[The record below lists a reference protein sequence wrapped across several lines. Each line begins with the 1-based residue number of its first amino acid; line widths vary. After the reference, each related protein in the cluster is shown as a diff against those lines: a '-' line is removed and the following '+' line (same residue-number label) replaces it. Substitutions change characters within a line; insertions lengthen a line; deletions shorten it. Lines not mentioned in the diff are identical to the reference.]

1 MSAFILK
8 HDVVFLSNAAEPIAT
23 PQAIQNTTE
32 ENAAAIEK
40 KIKANLQNY
49 KTYATSE
56 DIEKRLKT
64 LVDQYT
70 QQEKEKWIKE
80 VNGDQ
85 SSQIPSDN
93 KKIWREDGQRKAMK
107 SIGNEI
113 LAIETSINENINN
126 YVNGGGDYRKICE
139 LVTDQDEWN
148 RLCYY
153 FGYSKLSILKAG
165 DFDKKPYAN
174 VTADKTPNLYKI
186 FVEAAKNNFTNK
198 IDKLASINRSLLST
212 DNKENIDRNQI
223 ATQKPPPH

>member
-113 LAIETSINENINN
+113 LAIETSINGTD
-126 YVNGGGDYRKICE
+126 YVTI
-139 LVTDQDEWN
+139 LVTVSYPYLKPVILIKNHTQML
-148 RLCYY
+148 RLI
-153 FGYSKLSILKAG
+153 K
-165 DFDKKPYAN
+165 
-174 VTADKTPNLYKI
+174 
-186 FVEAAKNNFTNK
+186 
-198 IDKLASINRSLLST
+198 R
-212 DNKENIDRNQI
+212 QI
-223 ATQKPPPH
+223 YIRFS